1 MPKLTSR
8 PIGDKTLTSASTDKG
23 VAGRRDSSKTDESF
37 YSMPIQ
43 RKLTVGSANDP
54 LEHEADSMANQVM
67 RMPEN
72 GFIQRKCEECEK
84 EEKLQKKSLS
94 ESVTSAVQ
102 AKGPD
107 KASVAESTS
116 NEIKSTLG
124 SGSKLDQQTNHFMS
138 ERFGHDFNDVTIHN
152 DGRAARLSNDLN
164 AKAFTVGK
172 DIYFNQNQYDPTSEN
187 GKHLLAHEL
196 THTIQQGSTAKRV
209 QKLDL
214 SLHSFK
220 KGPCGERNVQWV
232 FALSNAAPEDGYIV
246 QHIRSLETKAT
257 CPSDISYT
265 ETTPKLEFWEAW
277 KVKKGDKLDWTTVRD
292 AWTDGS
298 TRPADPNTSGTQTSL
313 GTVKFFT
320 KAVTGDLGD
329 FGVAPVGNT
338 AWGPGKVP
346 TSGDLP
352 STPTEPSWF
361 NGAAT
366 EGPAKRWASSWW
378 NCCGETSKHF
388 SKVDSKP

>member
-8 PIGDKTLTSASTDKG
+8 KVANKTLTSVASERG
-23 VAGRRDSSKTDESF
+23 VARKKASSKFSERSF
-37 YSMPIQ
+37 SLPIQ
-43 RKLTVGSANDP
+43 TKLTVGSANDS
-54 LEHEADSMANQVM
+54 LEHEADSMANQVT
-67 RMPEN
+67 RVPQN
-72 GFIQRKCEECEK
+72 TFIQRKCDDCEK
-84 EEKLQKKSLS
+84 EEKLQKKSGFVTPTTVKAKS
-94 ESVTSAVQ
+94 IDNATVPESIAH
-102 AKGPD
+102 
-107 KASVAESTS
+107 
-116 NEIKSTLG
+116 EIKMSSG
-124 SGSKLDQQTNHFMS
+124 SGSKIDQQTNNFMS
-138 ERFGHDFNDVTIHN
+138 QRFGHSFNDVTIHS
-152 DGRAARLSNDLN
+152 DTRAAKLSNDLH

-172 DIYFNQNQYDPTSEN
+172 DIYFNQNQYDPASEE
-187 GKHLLAHEL
+187 GRHLLAHEL
-196 THTIQQGSTAKRV
+196 THTIQQGSNAKRI

-214 SLHSFK
+214 SLHSFI
-220 KGPCGERNVQWV
+220 KGPCGERNVQWI
-232 FALSNAAPEDGYIV
+232 FALSNPAPEDGYIV
-246 QHIRSLETKAT
+246 QHIRSLETKAA

-265 ETTPKLEFWEAW
+265 ELTPKLEFWEAW

-298 TRPADPNTSGTQTSL
+298 TRPSSPSTSGTQTSL

-320 KAVTGDLGD
+320 RAVTGDLGD

-346 TSGDLP
+346 TSGALP

-361 NGAAT
+361 KGSAT
-366 EGPAKRWASSWW
+366 EGPSNRWASSWW

>member
-8 PIGDKTLTSASTDKG
+8 KVANKTLTSVASERG
-23 VAGRRDSSKTDESF
+23 VARKKASSNFSEPSF
-37 YSMPIQ
+37 SLPIQ
-43 RKLTVGSANDP
+43 TKLTVGSANDP
-54 LEHEADSMANQVM
+54 HEHEADSMANQVT
-67 RMPEN
+67 RMPQN
-72 GFIQRKCEECEK
+72 TFIQRKCDQCEN
-84 EEKLQKKSLS
+84 EEKLQKKSEAAIQTTKPAGAAQTAVP
-94 ESVTSAVQ
+94 ESIAH
-102 AKGPD
+102 
-107 KASVAESTS
+107 
-116 NEIKSTLG
+116 EIKLSSG
-124 SGSKLDQQTNHFMS
+124 SGSKLDQHTNNFMS
-138 ERFGHDFNDVTIHN
+138 RRFGHSFNDVTIHS
-152 DGRAARLSNDLN
+152 DTRAARLSNDLN

-172 DIYFNQNQYDPTSEN
+172 DIYFNQNQYNPTSED
-187 GKHLLAHEL
+187 GRHLLAHEL
-196 THTIQQGSTAKRV
+196 THTIQQGDSAKRV

-220 KGPCGERNVQWV
+220 KGPCGERNVQWI
-232 FALSNAAPEDGYIV
+232 FALSNPAPEDGYIV
-246 QHIRSLETKAT
+246 QHIRSLETKAA

-265 ETTPKLEFWEAW
+265 ELTPKLEFWEAW

-298 TRPADPNTSGTQTSL
+298 TRPSSPSTSGTQTSL

-320 KAVTGDLGD
+320 RAVTGDLGD

-346 TSGDLP
+346 TSGALP

-361 NGAAT
+361 KGAAT
-366 EGPAKRWASSWW
+366 EGPANRWASSWW